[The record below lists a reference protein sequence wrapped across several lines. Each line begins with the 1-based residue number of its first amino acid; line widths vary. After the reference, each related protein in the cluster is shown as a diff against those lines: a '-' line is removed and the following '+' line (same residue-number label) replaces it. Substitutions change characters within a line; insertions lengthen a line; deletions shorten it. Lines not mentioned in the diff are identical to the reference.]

1 MSAPVEAKVLA
12 STATTFGVGIGI
24 AVLND
29 VVADSSLLG
38 PLPSW
43 LQAVVLALAPSA
55 AAFLAGYQARH
66 TPRSDPAAQ
75 AAADTRP
82 L

>member
-1 MSAPVEAKVLA
+1 MSAPIEAKVLA
-12 STATTFGVGIGI
+12 STAVTFLVGIAI

-29 VVADSSLLG
+29 VSADSSLLG

-55 AAFLAGYQARH
+55 AAFLAGYRARH
-66 TPRSDPAAQ
+66 TPRTDPAAQ
-75 AAADTRP
+75 AAADIRP
-82 L
+82 M